1 MHESP
6 IIHVGGLTIDLSAF
20 LMITVTCIIVFV
32 LARLSVSKLSVSN
45 PGKLQ
50 NFMEWVVEFVRNT
63 ISSTMDMKTGKRFVS
78 LGLTFIM
85 FIFVANMLGLPFA
98 IVTEHE
104 KPFAVFGHEIVSVTE
119 KLEEDHAAGND
130 HPHAEVVWWKS
141 PTADA
146 SVTMGLALI
155 TVVLVHTLGVTQN
168 TRSYFKHYFQPN
180 ALFFPIHAIEQVAN
194 LLTLGLRLFGN
205 IFAGEV
211 LIATL
216 ISAGIFSIPG
226 LIVWQGFSIFVGAI
240 QSFIFIMLTMV
251 YLSQKLDTSDAH

>member
-6 IIHVGGLTIDLSAF
+6 IIEVSGLHLDLAAI

-32 LARLSVSKLSVSN
+32 LARLSIRNLSVSN

-50 NFMEWVVEFVRNT
+50 NFMEWVVEFVRN
-63 ISSTMDMKTGKRFVS
+63 IIAGNMDMKTGQKFLS

-85 FIFVANMLGLPFA
+85 FIFVANMLGLPFS

-104 KPFAVFGHEIVSVTE
+104 KPFSVFGHEVTTVTE
-119 KLEEDHAAGND
+119 VLEEGHEAGEE

-146 SVTMGLALI
+146 SVTLGLAAI
-155 TVVLVHTLGVTQN
+155 TVFLVHFFGIATN
-168 TRSYFKHYFQPN
+168 AKSYFKHYFDPHW
-180 ALFFPIHAIEQVAN
+180 AFFPIHVIEQLAN
-194 LLTLGLRLFGN
+194 FLTLGLRLFGN

-211 LIATL
+211 LIAVL
-216 ISAGIFSIPG
+216 ISAGWFGIPG
-226 LIVWQGFSIFVGAI
+226 LVVWQGFSIFVGAI
-240 QSFIFIMLTMV
+240 QSFIFVMLTMV
-251 YLSQKLDTSDAH
+251 YLSQKVEKSH